1 MVTVRS
7 KLRHITTTTSLCIC
21 KCISILFYFIPRHS
35 LTGYLLHF
43 LISDWTPYSTLRN
56 ARPLRFKDLTRPRLT
71 AKVQSLNDGIE
82 ASLLKLFCDH
92 IDQTTKLHKEDKA
105 ELWDLYKVVP
115 PTRVLQRS
123 TPLHHKDCRVTPER
137 ILERLFQLKLPVD
150 T

>member
-82 ASLLKLFCDH
+82 ASLLKLICDH
-92 IDQTTKLHKEDKA
+92 IDQTTNYIKKTRPNCGIYIKWYLPRECCSVLPPYITKTA
-105 ELWDLYKVVP
+105 E
-115 PTRVLQRS
+115 
-123 TPLHHKDCRVTPER
+123 
-137 ILERLFQLKLPVD
+137 
-150 T
+150 